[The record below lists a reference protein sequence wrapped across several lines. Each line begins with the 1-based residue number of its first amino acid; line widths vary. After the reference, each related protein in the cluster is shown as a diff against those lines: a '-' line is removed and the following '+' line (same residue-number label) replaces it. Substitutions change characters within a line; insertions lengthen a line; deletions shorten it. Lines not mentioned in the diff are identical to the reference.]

1 MGLRHRQVLWVLSC
15 ARSTL
20 ADVVVVVHQGLR
32 LSIVGYLIPV
42 CYLTFV
48 GSGGGFKATFVWGFR
63 VLVVRITA

>member
-20 ADVVVVVHQGLR
+20 ADVGVGLHLGLR

-42 CYLTFV
+42 CFLAFV
-48 GSGGGFKATFVWGFR
+48 GSSKFCLKLLSSRGFVPSEC
-63 VLVVRITA
+63 V